1 MSGAFWQGRHAMN
14 QHLKSILCDLSN
26 AGSVG
31 VWNKSQSKYFGGKLE
46 MDGDKIQI
54 EAEDGAKIYFNS
66 SEIVR
71 INSHF
76 EIVLEHE
83 TLMIDATPWME
94 EK

>member
-1 MSGAFWQGRHAMN
+1 MN
-14 QHLKSILCDLSN
+14 AHLKAIQDQLNSILVYLS
-26 AGSVG
+26 GKDYVG
-31 VWNKSQSKYFGGKLE
+31 VWNKGQSKYFSGKLE

-66 SEIVR
+66 SEIFQ
-71 INSHF
+71 INSHS

-83 TLMIDATPWME
+83 NLMIDATPWME